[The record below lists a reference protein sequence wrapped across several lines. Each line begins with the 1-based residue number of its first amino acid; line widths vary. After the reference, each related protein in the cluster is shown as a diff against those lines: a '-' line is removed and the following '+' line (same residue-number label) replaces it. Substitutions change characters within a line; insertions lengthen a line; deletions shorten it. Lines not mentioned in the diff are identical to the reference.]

1 MEAVLEATSSEV
13 RVSIAETGVAT
24 LTLLRKTMGP
34 ELFAELERALDAVE
48 ADDRVR
54 ALVVR
59 GAEDKA
65 LSYGLD
71 LPRAF
76 STWGELFRGS
86 ATAGPRHALHKLIK
100 QLQRPFDKLFALR
113 VPTVCAIHGHCIG
126 GGLDLAAACDIR
138 LASREAT
145 ISLRETKIAI
155 VADLGSLQRLPA
167 IIGQGRTRELAFTG
181 RDVSA
186 DEAQAMGLVNQ
197 VHATPAELFAAA
209 QALAEQI
216 AANAPRTVEGV
227 KAVLNRQV
235 AARHQDGLDYVATW
249 NAAFLASEDLGE
261 ALASFVAKRAP
272 RYQGK

>member
-138 LASREAT
+138 LASREAM